1 MHVKFW
7 LGNFE
12 VKDRETEGRIILK
25 RNYESSIIC
34 GVYSD
39 QTGWVPKADFRK
51 YFDKILIRWII
62 YV

>member
-12 VKDRETEGRIILK
+12 VRDSEIEEMIILK
-25 RNYESSIIC
+25 WNCENWIIC
-34 GVYSD
+34 GMYSD
-39 QTGWVPKADFRK
+39 QSRLVPKAGFRK
-51 YFDKILIRWII
+51 YFDKISTTWVM